1 VAIGLIPLPVSR
13 ADVIGRLYRQTTV
26 DPTIIDDAEDGYRVG
41 SRWLNTL
48 TLTEFLC
55 VDATPGAA
63 IWNPA
68 GGGGGGGGPVA
79 LGGDLGGTSSAGY
92 VKTVRG
98 VSATLTYDG
107 NGRLSTLTSALGTKT
122 MTYNPDGTLA
132 SIAGTGQYRS
142 KTLYYS
148 GGKLA
153 SVAVS

>member
-1 VAIGLIPLPVSR
+1 MLGLLPVRVSR
-13 ADVIGRLYRQTTV
+13 SDVVRQASVVSTV
-26 DPTIIDDAEDGYRVG
+26 DPTIIDDADDGYRVG
-41 SRWLNTL
+41 QRWINTEL
-48 TLTEFLC
+48 MTTWTL

-63 IWNPA
+63 VWVQED

-98 VSATLTYDG
+98 VNATLTYDG

-132 SIAGTGQYRS
+132 SITGTGGYRS
-142 KTLYYS
+142 KALVYS

-153 SVAVS
+153 SVTVS